1 MRFNCTVIIVFR
13 MPEGQENVLTK
24 AKVNILAY
32 LKSVGTPNMNS
43 GNRMNDYT
51 IQTARFGKS
60 LPFIEPQDKIL
71 YFNEVT
77 PFFPRKMK
85 ALYFRD
91 SYVDLF
97 EKILFNLNNPDSSAC
112 LTGMAITGNP
122 GIGKSVF
129 LFYVMWRISSMKE
142 VGTVI
147 LRRAKDYGL
156 IYVLDKDGC
165 CVTRNLGDID
175 EFLLRSNTW
184 YLTDT
189 LDPQPGEL
197 KAVTILV
204 SPPSRHY
211 YNQFIKYSMT
221 DSLRYLPVWSLEELQ
236 ECAALYQMT
245 PTAIEE
251 EYSLIGGIPRFV
263 LEKGSSNFF
272 QNGMVNG
279 EIGRLI
285 HDNFKLLAPEYEIS
299 ELVVHDIVN
308 SDFQKTGIQFA
319 ST

>member
-1 MRFNCTVIIVFR
+1 M
-13 MPEGQENVLTK
+13 
-24 AKVNILAY
+24 
-32 LKSVGTPNMNS
+32 
-43 GNRMNDYT
+43 D
-51 IQTARFGKS
+51 
-60 LPFIEPQDKIL
+60 D
-71 YFNEVT
+71 
-77 PFFPRKMK
+77 
-85 ALYFRD
+85 
-91 SYVDLF
+91 
-97 EKILFNLNNPDSSAC
+97 
-112 LTGMAITGNP
+112 
-122 GIGKSVF
+122 
-129 LFYVMWRISSMKE
+129 
-142 VGTVI
+142 VGTVVN
-147 LRRAKDYGL
+147 LRRAKDSESIHIFGNTGSL
-156 IYVLDKDGC
+156 S
-165 CVTRNLGDID
+165 TWNFGDVND
-175 EFLLRSNTW
+175 LLSLRNTW
-184 YLTDT
+184 YLMDS

-197 KAVTILV
+197 KAVTIRV

-319 ST
+319 STFVTNKALETLSRREQGELYEYLSTHSCIPEGFRTNLLEAYTRRALSRGGRGKSKRFQDGPRAD